1 LAIKYED
8 VFLKED
14 GKTMN
19 GTMEKVIDGIVGVLE
34 WIEAKKDDP
43 AEFHHAGIESRVWQC
58 IDDWKKTAADQM
70 DNGLDK
76 TKYLEGLAKLDF
88 GEFRMMIVVQIC
100 CLAKVVVKGHGNL
113 NNLVYPVSGLGAR
126 SQLSH
131 LKDSMDRQEV
141 INMIVHEMGMEELGT
156 NAAEGL
162 LCETSL
168 NRVSTIFDYIFYGMM
183 IFRICKE
190 GKNWRKPFGSPVWE
204 EF

>member
-1 LAIKYED
+1 
-8 VFLKED
+8 V
-14 GKTMN
+14 
-19 GTMEKVIDGIVGVLE
+19 
-34 WIEAKKDDP
+34 
-43 AEFHHAGIESRVWQC
+43 GIESRVRKC
-58 IDDWKKTAADQM
+58 INDWKKTAADQT
-70 DNGLDK
+70 DNGSNE

-88 GEFRMMIVVQIC
+88 GEFWMMIAVQIC

-113 NNLVYPVSGLGAR
+113 KNLVYPVSGLGAR

-168 NRVSTIFDYIFYGMM
+168 NCVGTIFDYIFYGMM

-190 GKNWRKPFGSPVWE
+190 GKNWRKTFGSPVWE